1 MSLEPDIIQKWI
13 DKKKDEGYAQ
23 SILKNILTCLSG
35 ALIYAVQ
42 PFQYIKANSCI
53 YVKTPKV
60 PISEERKA
68 HTEYIC
74 VIRGPAGHHPSG
86 TPRIRATLHPGVF
99 QVLRPGVP

>member
-42 PFQYIKANSCI
+42 PFQYIKANPVSM
-53 YVKTPKV
+53 
-60 PISEERKA
+60 
-68 HTEYIC
+68 
-74 VIRGPAGHHPSG
+74 
-86 TPRIRATLHPGVF
+86 
-99 QVLRPGVP
+99 

>member
-23 SILKNILTCLSG
+23 SILKNILTCLSS

-74 VIRGPAGHHPSG
+74 IIRGLSRDHTAVSPRKRT
-86 TPRIRATLHPGVF
+86 TPDAGVF
-99 QVLRPGVP
+99 QVLRSGVP